1 MEIHSELVVVCLD
14 ALERLCSRLERLVGM
29 SACRALEERQTHV
42 PNEIAS
48 FNYQVW
54 VSKSFVCNH
63 CAVHQLQGLDSSLEI
78 LNLPLERIQLHA
90 CLWIDVSS
98 RFS

>member
-1 MEIHSELVVVCLD
+1 MEVHSELVIVCLD
-14 ALERLCSRLERLVGM
+14 AFKRLCGRLEWLVGM
-29 SACRALEERQTHV
+29 RSCRVLQQRQTHV
-42 PNEIAS
+42 PNEIAP

-63 CAVHQLQGLDSSLEI
+63 CAVHQLQGLNSSLEI
-78 LNLPLERIQLHA
+78 LDLPLERIQLHA